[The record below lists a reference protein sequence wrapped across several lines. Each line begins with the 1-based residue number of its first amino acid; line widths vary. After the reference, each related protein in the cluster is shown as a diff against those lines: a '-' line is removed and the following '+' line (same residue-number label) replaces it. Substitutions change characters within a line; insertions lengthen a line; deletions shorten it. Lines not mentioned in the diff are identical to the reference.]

1 MIQKF
6 FDKWFSFGLRKASK
20 VKNWVD
26 ISCDVIMVMNK
37 VFLLFVSSMP
47 VLSCL
52 VFFST
57 RERSWRFWL
66 GGLNIVGQNKA
77 SLSFLYS
84 PFPLSS
90 SFFQIWNVLWIVSCS
105 SLGFDSIRPVV
116 YRPHLGTVFVWV
128 GVYPKENKNAHERKG
143 ENITTAPKYESL
155 IQVLVGWL
163 LLLLRFISRSTR
175 KKEKRVLERV
185 Q

>member
-1 MIQKF
+1 MVRLICIATGIKSKKSSRYFLWCDYGNEQGFSPIRF
-6 FDKWFSFGLRKASK
+6 FYA
-20 VKNWVD
+20 
-26 ISCDVIMVMNK
+26 C
-37 VFLLFVSSMP
+37 P
-47 VLSCL
+47 VHL

-77 SLSFLYS
+77 SLSLLYS
-84 PFPLSS
+84 PFPS

-155 IQVLVGWL
+155 IQVLAGWL

-175 KKEKRVLERV
+175 KRRNAFL
-185 Q
+185 